1 MSLSSYF
8 MQENAADVEREQRG
22 REGRDAHLTSTQQC
36 KRSKKNKISYACWA
50 SWAPPKFFQSLIILT
65 PPLLPHSVHLHIEQ
79 IEKNEK
85 NKIKTKDV
93 SWRGGTESFQGTQ
106 ALCHAML
113 TTVAWHS

>member
-1 MSLSSYF
+1 MRTSRRRN
-8 MQENAADVEREQRG
+8 NAKEVY
-22 REGRDAHLTSTQQC
+22 
-36 KRSKKNKISYACWA
+36 KISYACWA
-50 SWAPPKFFQSLIILT
+50 SWAPPKFFQSLIILK

-79 IEKNEK
+79 IEKNKK